1 MLLYS
6 KPGGEQKE
14 NMYRF
19 TQNGPFTRHGLEE
32 VRQRLARMN
41 KPELLRFYESCL
53 TMCRV
58 DQLGRPPAASFVQQL
73 VQAWKELVRRTRVGS

>member
-1 MLLYS
+1 
-6 KPGGEQKE
+6 
-14 NMYRF
+14 MYRF
-19 TQNGPFTRHGLEE
+19 TQNGPFTRQGLEE

-41 KPELLRFYESCL
+41 KPELLRFYEASL

-58 DQLGRPPAASFVQQL
+58 DQAGRPPNGSFVQQL